1 MEFILEGFVLALH
14 LLDFLFESG
23 DLFLKLVIG
32 GLEFLDSDGLDED
45 VLVLLGGELLEE
57 FVVELIFHE
66 LFFVEEFHG
75 KFVLFEL
82 GGL

>member
-1 MEFILEGFVLALH
+1 
-14 LLDFLFESG
+14 LFESG
-23 DLFLKLVIG
+23 NLFLELVIDD
-32 GLEFLDSDGLDED
+32 LEFLDSDGLDED
-45 VLVLLGGELLEE
+45 VFVLLGGELLEE

-66 LFFVEEFHG
+66 LFFVGEFHG